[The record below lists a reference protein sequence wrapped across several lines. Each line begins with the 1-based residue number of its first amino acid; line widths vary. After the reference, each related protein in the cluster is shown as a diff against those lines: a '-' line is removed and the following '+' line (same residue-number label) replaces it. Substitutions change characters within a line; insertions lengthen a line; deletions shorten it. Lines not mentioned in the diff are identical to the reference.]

1 MKSGERDVCE
11 SDFELKRSSA
21 SFLER
26 YFFINDQTNSKSQYL
41 QESHNVRAG
50 SFVILITL
58 SMGQ

>member
-11 SDFELKRSSA
+11 SDFELKEVAHRFRA
-21 SFLER
+21 LL
-26 YFFINDQTNSKSQYL
+26 FINDQTNSKSQYL

>member
-11 SDFELKRSSA
+11 IDFGIKEVAHLFRA
-21 SFLER
+21 LL
-26 YFFINDQTNSKSQYL
+26 FINDQTNSKSQYL